1 MKIKVGVFFGGQSV
15 EHEVSIIS
23 GLQAVHAMDKEKY
36 SVIPI
41 YIAKSGLWYTG
52 EPLLDIDNYKDIKKM
67 LSKCKQVS
75 IINTGNERV
84 IVKYPFSKFGSN
96 IVDAIDV
103 AFPVMHG
110 PNGEDGTLQGY
121 FESVKLD
128 YASSD
133 IAASVVGMD
142 KVITKKVLRE
152 SQIPVIDYYW
162 FYSEDWIKRSDEIVE
177 AIEKE
182 IGYPAIV
189 KPSNI
194 GSSIGITKVKNRV
207 ELEDAID
214 LARGFSAKVLV
225 EKMVV
230 DIREI
235 NCSVLGDRENAQ
247 ASVCE
252 EPVSSHEIL
261 TYQDKYLNNSTKG
274 MSGATRKIPADIPQ
288 EMTQRI
294 KSLAV
299 DAFKAMGCSG
309 VVRIDFII
317 DQSNDI
323 IYVNEANTIPGSLAF
338 YLWEPT
344 GKSFAEL
351 TDDLIKLALKKGRE
365 KARLTTTYESNLLS
379 SGGIKG
385 LKK

>member
-23 GLQAVHAMDKEKY
+23 GLQAMHAIDKEKY

-52 EPLLDIDNYKDIKKM
+52 EQLLDVESYKDINKM

-75 IINTGNERV
+75 IINTGKERL
-84 IVKYPFSKFGSN
+84 IIKYPFSKFASN
-96 IVDAIDV
+96 IIDTIDV

-121 FESVKLD
+121 FDAIGLD

-142 KVITKKVLRE
+142 KVFTKKVLRE
-152 SQIPVIDYYW
+152 SGIPVIDYYW
-162 FYSEDWIKRSDEIVE
+162 FYSEDWVKKSEKIITEIE
-177 AIEKE
+177 SE

-194 GSSIGITKVKNRV
+194 GSSIGITKVKNRI

-214 LARGFSAKVLV
+214 LARGFSIKVLV

-235 NCSVLGDRENAQ
+235 NCSVLGDHESAE

-252 EPVSSHEIL
+252 EPVTSHEIL

-294 KSLAV
+294 KSLAM

-317 DQSNDI
+317 DKGSDMV
-323 IYVNEANTIPGSLAF
+323 YVNEANTIPGSLAF

-344 GKSFAEL
+344 GKKFSEL
-351 TDDLIKLALKKGRE
+351 TDDLIRLALKKGRE